1 MTKYIIELIADF
13 IGSSSA
19 TIDKFLTD
27 LYYFVFYIEKQFQSL
42 GIDWNKIYQVI
53 YEYAL
58 IILAIV
64 FIKKMIQTYFL
75 WKSGED
81 DVSPVHVLL
90 GLFEAIIVMI
100 GFGYMY
106 SFLIDIGG
114 DLFVSLNKTMSQT
127 QFSTAD
133 LVEISQNGSFSAVTC
148 IILIIEY
155 LILIWQFIRRGI
167 EILIMRLIVPFGAI
181 GLLNSNGGAFQV
193 MIKKFLQNI
202 ATVIVQ
208 LLLMFFSMQLAN
220 GHHLIYAIAVAL
232 ICNQTPGFIS
242 EFLVVS
248 QGFGVAQKIN
258 RAVDTVHDS
267 IGTISSI
274 RGLKKK

>member
-42 GIDWNKIYQVI
+42 GIDWNKLYQVI

-81 DVSPVHVLL
+81 DVSPVHVVL
-90 GLFEAIIVMI
+90 GLFESIIVMI

-106 SFLIDIGG
+106 SFFVDIGG
-114 DLFVSLNKTMSQT
+114 DLFIALNKSISQT

-232 ICNQTPGFIS
+232 ICNQTPQFIS
-242 EFLVVS
+242 EFLVTA

-258 RAVDTVHDS
+258 RAVDTAHDA
-267 IGTISSI
+267 IGTISGL

>member
-42 GIDWNKIYQVI
+42 GIDWNKLYQII

-58 IILAIV
+58 IILAIM

-81 DVSPVHVLL
+81 DVSPVHVIL

-106 SFLIDIGG
+106 SVAIDIGG
-114 DLFVSLNKTMSQT
+114 DLFTSLNQALSQT

-167 EILIMRLIVPFGAI
+167 EILIMRLIVPFASI

-193 MIKKFLQNI
+193 MLKKFLQNV

-220 GHHLIYAIAVAL
+220 GHHLIYAIAVSL
-232 ICNQTPGFIS
+232 ICNQTPQFLS
-242 EFLVVS
+242 EFLIVS
-248 QGFGVAQKIN
+248 QGFGVSQKIN
-258 RAVDTVHDS
+258 RAVDTAHDT
-267 IGTISSI
+267 IGTISSL
-274 RGLKKK
+274 RGIKKK

>member
-27 LYYFVFYIEKQFQSL
+27 LYYFVFYIEKQFENL

-58 IILAIV
+58 IILAIT

-81 DVSPVHVLL
+81 DVSPVHVVL
-90 GLFEAIIVMI
+90 GLFESIIVMI

-106 SFLIDIGG
+106 TFFVDIGG
-114 DLFVSLNKTMSQT
+114 DLFVELNKAISQT
-127 QFSTAD
+127 QFSTAN
-133 LVEISQNGSFSAVTC
+133 LVEISLNGSFSAVTC

-167 EILIMRLIVPFGAI
+167 EILIMRLIVPFASI

-232 ICNQTPGFIS
+232 ICNQTPQFLS
-242 EFLVVS
+242 EFLITS
-248 QGFGVAQKIN
+248 QGFGVAQKVN
-258 RAVDTVHDS
+258 RVVDTAHDT
-267 IGTISSI
+267 IGAISS
-274 RGLKKK
+274 LKGIKKN

>member
-27 LYYFVFYIEKQFQSL
+27 LYYFVFYIEKQFQNL

-81 DVSPVHVLL
+81 DVSPVHVLV

-106 SFLIDIGG
+106 SFAVDIGG
-114 DLFVSLNKTMSQT
+114 DLFVSLNQAMSQT

-193 MIKKFLQNI
+193 MIKKFIQNVS
-202 ATVIVQ
+202 TVIVQ

-232 ICNQTPGFIS
+232 ICNQTPQFIS
-242 EFLVVS
+242 EFLVAS

-258 RAVDTVHDS
+258 RAVDTAHDT
-267 IGTISSI
+267 IGTISSL
-274 RGLKKK
+274 RGIKKK